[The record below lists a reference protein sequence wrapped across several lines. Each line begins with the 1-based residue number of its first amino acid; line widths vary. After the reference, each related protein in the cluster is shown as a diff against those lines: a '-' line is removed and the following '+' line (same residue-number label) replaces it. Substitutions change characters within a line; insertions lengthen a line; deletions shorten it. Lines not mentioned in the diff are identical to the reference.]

1 MTASHLLLTIIFAGL
16 LDGIYATKVTLT
28 GISSMSS
35 ESEEVFSSRTNVHVE
50 NIEIGDR
57 VLQCGNYGEHVISIE
72 YCGTTHAVENCES
85 AVNTCLLSMPPVGTA
100 CVGNRFL
107 KDDCCGICQ
116 TTFPKDFSCG
126 SPSDFEIQVL
136 NKATC
141 EMTSIEINV
150 ITTAS
155 PSTATPTAVPTVA
168 PTAVPTVAPTA
179 APTATPPTAT
189 PTAMPTVAPTALPTL
204 TPTSIPTVAPSLSPT
219 AIPAN
224 PPLVIITNRPA
235 GVVTSVPTVTPTS
248 GPTAVPVST
257 FVPTLTPVGTTKQPV
272 VSTQQPVTSTQQPVI
287 STKQPVVVTG
297 QPVGVTESSVGGA
310 QTDAPETLPPSY
322 YPSEGDKNTAA
333 VAQTAVSSGLGV
345 GAVVGSAASPNIALL
360 SAITNSLD
368 CMGDQSHGDGVREE
382 SNLSFFLHPLR
393 FRVEGSPHA
402 GSIVGNICFS
412 FVVALIVTAVVRVVM
427 KRKDLTYEMAS
438 ATLRYPS
445 CTEIM
450 PMFLYGSIL
459 QSSLEMILYP
469 RGAFF
474 VILSTVGLL
483 CCLVFAYVVWKVG
496 EPTKFAATLVELQHP
511 EQVPGWKK
519 YFFGTA
525 AWKSDSDEPQFVER
539 QGIFFDV
546 YRQVRWKIFN
556 NGRYM
561 VFEVL
566 ILFPVTVISIIR
578 AKSFTACAVK
588 AFSMATVMLIACIV
602 HWINEPFIIPFL
614 NQLMLMVQ
622 VASLLSLI
630 LFGVGYVKEDMKTWE
645 ITTGYYLITLSLGLA
660 MVRVVY
666 DVLMWLLS
674 VRSNYRKE
682 LVCHAGDVW
691 SAKDSDSSS
700 SCGDEYKLHDE
711 SGEGDLQLPQV
722 LSPLTDAKV
731 DFHTPSCSS
740 FYFKSPTSL
749 PYSGAASPKKPLSFF
764 PQNSSTFAITTPK
777 TPMTGSGFG
786 IRVPSDLDLLVSNNI
801 TTPTATPGPSN
812 RPSPLTN
819 PIAPPRRQV
828 SVSASVRTVSPMVN
842 SVEVPCLVPND
853 IHSEDDVIEIDD
865 DGGEKFYIF

>member
-1 MTASHLLLTIIFAGL
+1 MGAASHLLLTIIILVCRDVCGAKKRVKF
-16 LDGIYATKVTLT
+16 DDVDPMRKQSKKVFRKVTSAT
-28 GISSMSS
+28 IDDIEIESRRTKCGISSAQYEIKIRYCSNVY
-35 ESEEVFSSRTNVHVE
+35 EV
-50 NIEIGDR
+50 EI
-57 VLQCGNYGEHVISIE
+57 CN
-72 YCGTTHAVENCES
+72 S
-85 AVNTCLLSMPPVGTA
+85 ASNTCLLSMSPGRT
-100 CVGNRFL
+100 CTGKRFL
-107 KDDCCGICQ
+107 KDDCCGRCSM
-116 TTFPKDFSCG
+116 TYPKDFTCG
-126 SPSDFEIQVL
+126 HQDDLIMEITNTDICELELMKILVHSNSSPSV
-136 NKATC
+136 
-141 EMTSIEINV
+141 
-150 ITTAS
+150 
-155 PSTATPTAVPTVA
+155 PTAVPPTATPTVA
-168 PTAVPTVAPTA
+168 PTAPPPTATPTVAPTAPPPTATPTA
-179 APTATPPTAT
+179 APTATPPITT
-189 PTAMPTVAPTALPTL
+189 PTAVPTVAPTALPTL

-297 QPVGVTESSVGGA
+297 QPVGETKQPEASDKSIKA
-310 QTDAPETLPPSY
+310 KSPETLPPSY
-322 YPSEGDKNTAA
+322 YPSEGDKDTAA

-469 RGAFF
+469 RGTFF

-496 EPTKFAATLVELQHP
+496 EPTKFAATIVGLHNAQ
-511 EQVPGWKK
+511 QVPGWKK

-561 VFEVL
+561 VFEIL

-682 LVCHAGDVW
+682 LLKTAAEIANAHD
-691 SAKDSDSSS
+691 DSIPYNNDDIQNTIITPLMKS
-700 SCGDEYKLHDE
+700 LPF
-711 SGEGDLQLPQV
+711 DLANLDA
-722 LSPLTDAKV
+722 LSPSTPIASSALNGSVSLQDY
-731 DFHTPSCSS
+731 DF
-740 FYFKSPTSL
+740 
-749 PYSGAASPKKPLSFF
+749 
-764 PQNSSTFAITTPK
+764 
-777 TPMTGSGFG
+777 
-786 IRVPSDLDLLVSNNI
+786 LVGPVRTI
-801 TTPTATPGPSN
+801 TPTATSNSN
-812 RPSPLTN
+812 RPSPFIN
-819 PIAPPRRQV
+819 PIVPPRPRGSPHPLNTLTPV
-828 SVSASVRTVSPMVN
+828 VSPD
-842 SVEVPCLVPND
+842 CIPND
-853 IHSEDDVIEIDD
+853 DLDVDE
-865 DGGEKFYIF
+865 EKFYFF